1 MEGAYI
7 GLLIGGMIVLSGL
20 LSLWRPDLLS
30 PFSGMSK
37 TELNKVDLKH
47 AGKSACAVLIAT
59 GIVSAAV
66 NWFLCA
72 VGYAD
77 AGITVMVLTIV
88 LGGIILMAV
97 MRKYDS
103 NPSAWRYRFGIIF
116 MALFFLVV
124 GTLLLVWSR
133 PNGIEVKDGKVVISG
148 NYGMEV
154 PLDEIRMVEM
164 LDSFPEIEARTN
176 GIGMVHVQK
185 GNFRLDRVGACRLYV
200 NMKYSPFV
208 HIVTSDTGH
217 IFFNT
222 DDPALTE
229 ELYDMISSSVNQ

>member
-7 GLLIGGMIVLSGL
+7 GLLIGGMIALSGL

-37 TELNKVDLKH
+37 TELDKVDLKH
-47 AGKSACAVLIAT
+47 AGKSACAVLIAA

-103 NPSAWRYRFGIIF
+103 NPSAWRRDNFHGAVF
-116 MALFFLVV
+116 PCGRNFAARVV
-124 GTLLLVWSR
+124 PSER
-133 PNGIEVKDGKVVISG
+133 
-148 NYGMEV
+148 
-154 PLDEIRMVEM
+154 
-164 LDSFPEIEARTN
+164 
-176 GIGMVHVQK
+176 
-185 GNFRLDRVGACRLYV
+185 DRSQRRQG
-200 NMKYSPFV
+200 
-208 HIVTSDTGH
+208 GH
-217 IFFNT
+217 IR
-222 DDPALTE
+222 
-229 ELYDMISSSVNQ
+229 ELRNGSSIG